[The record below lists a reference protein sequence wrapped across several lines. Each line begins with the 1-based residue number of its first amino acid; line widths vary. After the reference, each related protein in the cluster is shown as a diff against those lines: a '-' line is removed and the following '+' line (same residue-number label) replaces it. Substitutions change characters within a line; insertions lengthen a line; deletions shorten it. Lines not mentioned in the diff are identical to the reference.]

1 VIAQVVE
8 AFLEL
13 LTALVQAGAD
23 AEKQQAA
30 LMAAETRLATA
41 RARTKFGG
49 GHAK

>member
-1 VIAQVVE
+1 MIIQQVVQ

-13 LTALVQAGAD
+13 LTALVHAGSD

-41 RARTKFGG
+41 RARAKFGR
-49 GHAK
+49 